1 MAEFSRS
8 RTFVTLTLVVRLSDV
23 TDAHESLE
31 TFQVNGT
38 QIAHRRIG
46 NGRPL
51 LALNGFAA
59 TSADWDPSFIDRLA
73 SLAK

>member
-1 MAEFSRS
+1 MPN
-8 RTFVTLTLVVRLSDV
+8 
-23 TDAHESLE
+23 ESVE

-51 LALNGFAA
+51 LVLNGFAA
-59 TSADWDPSFIDRLA
+59 TSADWDSFVYRQIRIFGEVIDLRGGKPKRA
-73 SLAK
+73 DVVHPN